1 MSHLYPLLL
10 DVKDRLI
17 VIIGGG
23 PVAVRKASG
32 LIDAGA
38 NQIRVVAPEIAITMP
53 AVVQRMT
60 DMYRREHLN
69 GASLVFA
76 ATDDAAVNAQ
86 VVADAHSMNLL
97 VCRVDDNDD
106 EVAADFVNPA
116 AWRRGPV
123 MLTVSTGGSPAL
135 AVKIRDTIAAGL
147 DSRLIELADIARR
160 VRSVIRNHPRIDPF
174 RRREIFRWLASDEAI
189 AAIKGGV
196 NELGRAALARFPEL
210 KDLASEFHRA

>member
-32 LIDAGA
+32 LIDAGS

-53 AVVQRMT
+53 PTVQRLP
-60 DMYRREHLN
+60 DMYRREHLD

-86 VVADAHSMNLL
+86 VVSDAHAMNVL

-106 EVAADFVNPA
+106 EAAADFVTPA
-116 AWRRGPV
+116 AWRKGPV

-135 AVKIRDTIAAGL
+135 AIKIRDTIASGL
-147 DSRLIELADIARR
+147 DPRLIELADISGRF
-160 VRSVIRNHPRIDPF
+160 RSVVRNHPRIDPF
-174 RRREIFRWLASDEAI
+174 RRREIFRWLASDEAV

-196 NELGRAALARFPEL
+196 NELGRAAVTRFPEL
-210 KDLASEFHRA
+210 KDLASEIHRA